1 MAIFTRRHLQQ
12 VLDEN
17 SEFLTPKQ
25 SEVICDLLNTPRDD
39 YLSTEWEQVIIN
51 AASKLGIAQHE
62 PSLGGT
68 AKPDL
73 FLQCNEPALEFV
85 ADIAT
90 VSDRGTRRRNPFDSL
105 EEEFKLH
112 LRKGNLLAA
121 GGFNLQVDP
130 RSLSFYRGSAEK
142 PALKLPERKEWP
154 QKIFSPG
161 FRKFLKDVQAQPDC
175 CHKYDA
181 SGPDTGVHF
190 TYDPAK
196 RGRLTGGHLV
206 CEISNVLDK
215 NPLYYALKSKGDQL
229 KASGYGGPKGI
240 FICDGGCHTLSST
253 TSHFSSY
260 NANEI
265 VGHFFRQYDSVLFVV
280 CFVVQEH
287 YTHVGH
293 DRKRSVEAKLFLN
306 PKWRIDTV
314 ALTEV
319 ISKVHRLL
327 PPPQSSPGNA
337 VARLKSDRGMQG
349 EYFGRLTMGGSVKM
363 SSRMLLELLSGNRT
377 IGQFLQEYR
386 MEPGHNPFSRAL
398 AEGRLISKVTIERQP
413 DKDDDCAIV
422 EFGDPDP
429 AVVRFRTKS
438 GK

>member
-1 MAIFTRRHLQQ
+1 MASSNL
-12 VLDEN
+12 
-17 SEFLTPKQ
+17 PKKA
-25 SEVICDLLNTPRDD
+25 ND

-51 AASKLGIAQHE
+51 AASKLGIVQHE
-62 PSLGGT
+62 PSLGGA

-73 FLQCNEPALEFV
+73 FLKSNELAVEFI

-90 VSDRGTRRRNPFDSL
+90 VSDRGTRRKNPFESL
-105 EEEFKLH
+105 EEEFRLY
-112 LRKGNLLAA
+112 LRKRKLLAA
-121 GGFNLQVDP
+121 GGFDLQVEP
-130 RSLSFYRGSAEK
+130 RSLSFYRGSTEK

-154 QKIFSPG
+154 QKIFNSG
-161 FRKFLKDVQAQPDC
+161 FREFLKNVQAQPDC
-175 CHKYDA
+175 FHKFDA
-181 SGPDTGVHF
+181 IGPNTGVHF

-196 RGRLTGGHLV
+196 RGGFTGGHLI

-229 KASGYGGPKGI
+229 KATGYNGMKGI

-260 NANEI
+260 NADEI
-265 VGHFFRQYDSVLFVV
+265 VRHFFRQYDSVLFVV
-280 CFVVQEH
+280 CFVVREH
-287 YTHVGH
+287 YTNSAH
-293 DRKRSVEAKLFLN
+293 DRKQSVEAKLFLN

-314 ALTEV
+314 PLTE
-319 ISKVHRLL
+319 ILSKVHQLV

-337 VARLKSDRGMQG
+337 MARLKSDRGMQG
-349 EYFGRLTMGGSVKM
+349 EYCGRLTMSGSVKM
-363 SSRMLLELLSGNRT
+363 SARMLLEVLSGNRT
-377 IGQFLQEYR
+377 IAQFLQEYR

-398 AEGRLISKVTIERQP
+398 AEGRLISKVIIERQP

-429 AVVRFRTKS
+429 AIVPFRIKS